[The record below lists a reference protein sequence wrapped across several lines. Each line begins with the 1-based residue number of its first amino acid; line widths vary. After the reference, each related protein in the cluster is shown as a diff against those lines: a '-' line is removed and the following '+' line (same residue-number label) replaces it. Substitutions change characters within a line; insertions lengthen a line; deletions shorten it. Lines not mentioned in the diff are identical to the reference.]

1 MDSGS
6 VERVGMQKDIIEL
19 ARQLGDAL
27 SAKQWMAATAES
39 CTGGGIAYAITAIS
53 GSSAW
58 FDRSFVTYTNEAK
71 QQMLDVSGET
81 LNQHGAVSEAVVL
94 EMTAGVLRHSSANIA
109 VAISGVAGP
118 TGGSDEKPVGTVWIS
133 WRTQDG
139 IHHAKQYLFPGDRE
153 QVRLQAIREALN
165 GLLLYSKQN
174 T

>member
-1 MDSGS
+1 
-6 VERVGMQKDIIEL
+6 MQKDIIEL

-39 CTGGGIAYAITAIS
+39 CTGGGVAYAITAIS

-58 FDRSFVTYTNEAK
+58 FDRGFVTYTNEAK

-94 EMTAGVLRHSSANIA
+94 EMTAGVLRHSSANIAVAISGVA

>member
-1 MDSGS
+1 MADLQTLSES
-6 VERVGMQKDIIEL
+6 VG
-19 ARQLGDAL
+19 AQLL
-27 SAKQWMAATAES
+27 SRGEWLATAES
-39 CTGGGIAYAITAIS
+39 CTGGGVAYAITAIS

-58 FDRSFVTYTNEAK
+58 FDRGFVTYTNEAK